1 MRLGELLMSEQ
12 LITPEKL
19 AEALRRQVLHGGRIG
34 TNLVELSLL
43 PLDGLAQALG
53 RQHHLPAATAAH
65 FGQLDK
71 ALLEKLSPESA
82 ASWNAI
88 PIGRTGP
95 DASIVAIATADPLLP
110 EVVEKLQS
118 ELESNIVQ
126 AICPELRMLYWLEA
140 AYGIERSNRF
150 KRAPTRA
157 EKNGQLDERRA
168 YVKTLA
174 DSINTSA
181 ATTVSGQL
189 ARVAVQRVSVPRS
202 DISRVPISMLSFD
215 EALRAIRLSNGRQR
229 LAEQVVELLKNSFD
243 ESLSAATLLTL
254 RDPLAIGWK
263 GFSRDKEIQCVDD
276 LAMPLEDSEL
286 LGPVVKIG
294 ESCVGM
300 TGEVIPNPAPVDQLF
315 WQYLGIP
322 TDTNPTSLGIFPISA
337 KEEIVGLLYV
347 QSNIEISSDIYASL
361 ETIVTTI
368 STTLTRLIRAANR

>member
-1 MRLGELLMSEQ
+1 MSEQ
-12 LITPEKL
+12 LITPEQL

-34 TNLVELSLL
+34 TNLVELNLL
-43 PLDGLAQALG
+43 SLDGLAQALG
-53 RQHHLPAATAAH
+53 RQHHFPAATAAH

-71 ALLEKLSPESA
+71 SLLEKLSPESA
-82 ASWNAI
+82 AAWNTI

-110 EVVEKLQS
+110 EIVEKLQAVLQS
-118 ELESNIVQ
+118 DIVQ

-140 AYGIERSNRF
+140 AYGIERANRF

-157 EKNGQLDERRA
+157 EQKGQLDERRA

-174 DSINTSA
+174 DSTTTSA
-181 ATTVSGQL
+181 PGAPSDSAVPGQL

-202 DISRVPISMLSFD
+202 DISPVPISMLGFD
-215 EALRAIRLSNGRQR
+215 EALRTIRLSNGRQR
-229 LAEQVVELLKNSFD
+229 LAEQVVELLTNSFD
-243 ESLSAATLLTL
+243 KSLRAATLLTL
-254 RDPLAIGWK
+254 RDPLAVGWK
-263 GFSRDKEIQCVDD
+263 GFSRDKEIQSIDD

-286 LGPVVKIG
+286 LRPVVKCG
-294 ESCVGM
+294 ESCVGL
-300 TGEVIPNPAPVDQLF
+300 TRDVIPNPAPVDQLF

-337 KEEIVGLLYV
+337 KEEIVALLYV

-361 ETIVTTI
+361 EAIVSTI